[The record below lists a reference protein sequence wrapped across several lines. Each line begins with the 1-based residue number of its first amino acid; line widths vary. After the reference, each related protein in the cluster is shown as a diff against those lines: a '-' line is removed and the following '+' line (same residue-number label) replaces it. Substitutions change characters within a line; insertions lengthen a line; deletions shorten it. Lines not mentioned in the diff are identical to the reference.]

1 MLIREVGSIID
12 AVKLVSTDNQTLPD
26 FGSIHLDDDK
36 QFNDIENEVMNR
48 NETFA
53 MNNEAG
59 VVIDSPSNDYLVHP
73 AVIMSQRR
81 SLKETPKFQEEEVE
95 DEFVDC

>member
-1 MLIREVGSIID
+1 
-12 AVKLVSTDNQTLPD
+12 
-26 FGSIHLDDDK
+26 
-36 QFNDIENEVMNR
+36 MNR

-81 SLKETPKFQEEEVE
+81 SLKETPKF
-95 DEFVDC
+95 